1 MAVALAQ
8 TPARGEVYL
17 VQLDPTRGVEIRKT
31 RPCIVISP
39 NELNQHLR
47 TVIVAPLTTQSH
59 AYPWR
64 PRCRFQGKAGYVVI
78 DQLRTV
84 DVQRLTKRLG
94 QIPQNTLTTILNV
107 LHEMFAF

>member
-1 MAVALAQ
+1 MALGQ

-39 NELNQHLR
+39 NELNQNLR
-47 TVIVAPLTTQSH
+47 TVIVAPLNTQSH

-64 PRCRFQGKAGYVVI
+64 PRCRFQGKGGDVVI
-78 DQLRTV
+78 DQIRTV
-84 DVQRLTKRLG
+84 DGQRLTRRLG
-94 QIPQNTLTTILNV
+94 QVPQSTLTSVLNV
-107 LHEMFAF
+107 LQEMFAF